1 MTTKTPTPP
10 KSIEAKLSSGI
21 NVDIKPAN
29 GDDPRKFSGVATS
42 GLPFSRW
49 GWNTVIDLDNI
60 QHKPKVAILHEHMQP
75 AGSGTL
81 SVDPDKGLL
90 VTGTFLSNEW
100 GQFIAQASDE
110 GFPWEMSVH
119 VAVGRSEELAA
130 GATTTVNGK
139 EVSGP
144 LSIWRDCVVREVSF
158 TAVGVDPNT
167 SASALSGLLP
177 QPSEEHVPMTPEEQ
191 QEMDALKAQVATLEQ
206 EKADLKTA
214 NEKLEAEKADAEKA
228 AQEAEV
234 DAELSAAGFHRNEDG
249 KGFKGVSAA
258 TYGVLLS
265 AKPEDAKAM
274 IADLAPSG
282 HAKPAVPG
290 GLLSDSTLKDK
301 QPGATLSGLA
311 ADAAARKNN
320 GANYV

>member
-1 MTTKTPTPP
+1 M
-10 KSIEAKLSSGI
+10 SSGI
-21 NVDIKPAN
+21 NVDIKPTS
-29 GDDPRKFSGVATS
+29 DDGPRKFSGVATS
-42 GLPFSRW
+42 GLPFFHW
-49 GWNTVIDLDNI
+49 GWNTVIDLENI

-75 AGSGTL
+75 AGSGEL
-81 SVDPDKGLL
+81 SVDPNKGLL

-110 GFPWEMSVH
+110 GFPWEMSVYV
-119 VAVGRSEELAA
+119 VAGRSEELAA

-144 LSIWRDCVVREVSF
+144 LSIWRDCVVREASF
-158 TAVGVDPNT
+158 TAVGVDANT
-167 SASALSGLLP
+167 SATALSGLLP
-177 QPSEEHVPMTPEEQ
+177 QPSKEHEPMTPEEQ
-191 QEMDALKAQVATLEQ
+191 QEMDALKAQVATLE
-206 EKADLKTA
+206 KANADLETA
-214 NEKLEAEKADAEKA
+214 NQKLEADKAEAEKA

-234 DAELSAAGFHRNEDG
+234 DAELSAAGFQRNEDG
-249 KGFKGVSAA
+249 KGFQGVSAA

-265 AKPEDAKAM
+265 AKPDDAKAM
-274 IADLAPSG
+274 IADLAPGG

-301 QPGATLSGLA
+301 QPAASLSGLA
-311 ADAAARKNN
+311 ANAAARKNN